1 MLESTLR
8 DRATALLTPSA
19 RSDVPPFM
27 VMDVMAA
34 AARIEAAGGHVIH
47 MEVGQPAASAPKVA
61 IAAAHAALDAA
72 RIDYTSAL
80 GIPSLRARIAKHY
93 RDTYGCAVDPE
104 RIVITTGSSGG
115 FILAFLSMFEPGDRV
130 AVTVPGYPPYRHILT
145 ALGCE
150 PVLIETSSATRH
162 ALTGEALLAAHR
174 KTPLKGVLV
183 GSPANPTGTMMSR
196 EALTGLINAA
206 EGAGIRFI
214 SDEIYHGL
222 DYAFPAVTAA
232 ELSPH
237 ALVINSFSKYF
248 CMTGW
253 RVGWMVVP
261 EPLVRPIERLQQ
273 NLSISV
279 PTLSQIAAEAAFE
292 GREEMEA
299 IKRGYQ
305 ENRRILIE
313 GLPKAGLTKFL
324 PADGAFYLYADVSDF
339 TSDSFEFAGRM
350 LEKAHVAAT
359 PGVDFDPIHGRS
371 FIRFSYARSADEMRE
386 AVTRIA
392 RWLAIVPA
400 GPSSTSYLSCKSIGE
415 PSVSARTMPETV
427 APSHFPLAALLWPHR
442 ADGSSGLLRG
452 VILVALGTA
461 LLTLSA
467 KVNLPLPY
475 VPMTLQTLVVL
486 VIGAAYGWRL
496 GSATLMAYLAEGAIG
511 FPVFAGPVGGLA
523 PLVGPTAGYLF
534 GFVAAAFVTGWLSER
549 GWDRSVLRLFV
560 AMALGHILILAA
572 GFGWLAFGM
581 KLGVEK
587 AWLVG
592 IAPFIAASLIKNA
605 LGAALVPAI
614 RRIFDPRG

>member
-80 GIPSLRARIAKHY
+80 GIPTLRARIAKHY

-150 PVLIETSSATRH
+150 PVLIATSSATRH
-162 ALTGEALLAAHR
+162 AL
-174 KTPLKGVLV
+174 
-183 GSPANPTGTMMSR
+183 SR

-261 EPLVRPIERLQQ
+261 EPLVRPIER
-273 NLSISV
+273 
-279 PTLSQIAAEAAFE
+279 
-292 GREEMEA
+292 
-299 IKRGYQ
+299 
-305 ENRRILIE
+305 
-313 GLPKAGLTKFL
+313 
-324 PADGAFYLYADVSDF
+324 
-339 TSDSFEFAGRM
+339 
-350 LEKAHVAAT
+350 
-359 PGVDFDPIHGRS
+359 
-371 FIRFSYARSADEMRE
+371 
-386 AVTRIA
+386 
-392 RWLAIVPA
+392 
-400 GPSSTSYLSCKSIGE
+400 
-415 PSVSARTMPETV
+415 
-427 APSHFPLAALLWPHR
+427 
-442 ADGSSGLLRG
+442 
-452 VILVALGTA
+452 
-461 LLTLSA
+461 
-467 KVNLPLPY
+467 
-475 VPMTLQTLVVL
+475 
-486 VIGAAYGWRL
+486 
-496 GSATLMAYLAEGAIG
+496 
-511 FPVFAGPVGGLA
+511 
-523 PLVGPTAGYLF
+523 
-534 GFVAAAFVTGWLSER
+534 
-549 GWDRSVLRLFV
+549 
-560 AMALGHILILAA
+560 
-572 GFGWLAFGM
+572 
-581 KLGVEK
+581 
-587 AWLVG
+587 
-592 IAPFIAASLIKNA
+592 
-605 LGAALVPAI
+605 
-614 RRIFDPRG
+614 

>member
-1 MLESTLR
+1 
-8 DRATALLTPSA
+8 
-19 RSDVPPFM
+19 
-27 VMDVMAA
+27 
-34 AARIEAAGGHVIH
+34 

-61 IAAAHAALDAA
+61 IAAAHAALDQA

-80 GIPSLRARIAKHY
+80 GIPSLRTRIARHY
-93 RDTYGCAVDPE
+93 RDTYGCSVDPE
-104 RIVITTGSSGG
+104 RIVVTTGSSGG

-150 PVLIETSSATRH
+150 PVLIETTNETRH

-183 GSPANPTGTMMSR
+183 GSPANPTGT
-196 EALTGLINAA
+196 I
-206 EGAGIRFI
+206 I

-232 ELSPH
+232 ELSPQ

-299 IKRGYQ
+299 IKHGYE

-313 GLPKAGLTKFL
+313 GLPKAGITRFL

-339 TSDSFEFAGRM
+339 TSDSFEFANRM

-359 PGVDFDPIHGRS
+359 PGVDFDPIHGRA
-371 FIRFSYARSADEMRE
+371 FVRFSYARSADEMRE
-386 AVTRIA
+386 AVARIA
-392 RWLAIVPA
+392 RWL
-400 GPSSTSYLSCKSIGE
+400 G
-415 PSVSARTMPETV
+415 
-427 APSHFPLAALLWPHR
+427 
-442 ADGSSGLLRG
+442 
-452 VILVALGTA
+452 
-461 LLTLSA
+461 
-467 KVNLPLPY
+467 
-475 VPMTLQTLVVL
+475 
-486 VIGAAYGWRL
+486 
-496 GSATLMAYLAEGAIG
+496 
-511 FPVFAGPVGGLA
+511 
-523 PLVGPTAGYLF
+523 
-534 GFVAAAFVTGWLSER
+534 
-549 GWDRSVLRLFV
+549 
-560 AMALGHILILAA
+560 
-572 GFGWLAFGM
+572 
-581 KLGVEK
+581 
-587 AWLVG
+587 
-592 IAPFIAASLIKNA
+592 
-605 LGAALVPAI
+605 
-614 RRIFDPRG
+614 

>member
-1 MLESTLR
+1 MREATPR
-8 DRATALLTPSA
+8 DRVSSLLTASG

-47 MEVGQPAASAPKVA
+47 MEVGQPATGAPKPA
-61 IAAAHAALDAA
+61 IAAAQAALADG

-80 GIPSLRARIAKHY
+80 GIPSLRARIARHY
-93 RDTYGCAVDPE
+93 RDTYDCAIDAE
-104 RIVITTGSSGG
+104 RIIVTTGSSGG
-115 FILAFLSMFEPGDRV
+115 FILAFLAMFEPGDRV

-150 PVLIETSSATRH
+150 PVLIETSGDTRH

-174 KTPLKGVLV
+174 KAPLKGVLV

-196 EALTGLINAA
+196 EALSSLMAA
-206 EGAGIRFI
+206 ADGAGIRFI

-232 ELSPH
+232 ELSPN

-261 EPLVRPIERLQQ
+261 DVLVRPIERLQQ

-339 TSDSFEFAGRM
+339 TADSFAFASEM

-359 PGVDFDPIHGRS
+359 PGVDFDPIHGRA
-371 FIRFSYARSADEMRE
+371 FIRFSYARSAAEMQE
-386 AVTRIA
+386 AVARIA
-392 RWLAIVPA
+392 HWL
-400 GPSSTSYLSCKSIGE
+400 K
-415 PSVSARTMPETV
+415 
-427 APSHFPLAALLWPHR
+427 
-442 ADGSSGLLRG
+442 
-452 VILVALGTA
+452 
-461 LLTLSA
+461 
-467 KVNLPLPY
+467 
-475 VPMTLQTLVVL
+475 
-486 VIGAAYGWRL
+486 
-496 GSATLMAYLAEGAIG
+496 
-511 FPVFAGPVGGLA
+511 
-523 PLVGPTAGYLF
+523 
-534 GFVAAAFVTGWLSER
+534 
-549 GWDRSVLRLFV
+549 
-560 AMALGHILILAA
+560 
-572 GFGWLAFGM
+572 
-581 KLGVEK
+581 
-587 AWLVG
+587 
-592 IAPFIAASLIKNA
+592 
-605 LGAALVPAI
+605 
-614 RRIFDPRG
+614 